1 MKPIQ
6 LLCCMSTTLS
16 GCASRLRHELCAR
29 NAAFASSNNLSYV
42 SSYGAVPV
50 IVYPPQAGGLSHGN
64 FFDRSYT
71 AILKMPEWARR
82 LEKIHTNSRRSLPR
96 AERAWRELDSCM
108 SSDALLM
115 NIFCCPGVCNSPSVA
130 SMLGTEVTQVPEFG
144 WRARVLLMS
153 GRTDRTE
160 IDMKLGQLF
169 VEAKL
174 TESDFQTCEESVV
187 ASYRDLKTVFDV
199 ESLPR
204 TGERYVSYQ
213 LIRNVLAAH
222 AAGISFCV
230 MADAR
235 RPDLLEAWH
244 AIMRCVRHAELR
256 TRCKVLT
263 WQELSTVLPR
273 RLQKFLEA
281 KYGISI
287 SFNHQ

>member
-29 NAAFASSNNLSYV
+29 NAAFASSNNLTHV

-130 SMLGTEVTQVPEFG
+130 
-144 WRARVLLMS
+144 
-153 GRTDRTE
+153 
-160 IDMKLGQLF
+160 
-169 VEAKL
+169 
-174 TESDFQTCEESVV
+174 
-187 ASYRDLKTVFDV
+187 V